1 MAARKKQELE
11 DAARAHI
18 MALPA
23 EQWRD
28 MAITLHLR
36 ARDVERLRKNRDLP
50 RLFKLE
56 NVVEALELR
65 TEALEALSQQQTAQ
79 ILDLQMMLGNALAAP
94 ALAAPMPQVLGL
106 VPEVQCQTTE
116 EVQELLDWVAQL

>member
-1 MAARKKQELE
+1 MPARNKQEE
-11 DAARAHI
+11 EEAARAQI
-18 MALPA
+18 MALPD

-28 MAITLHLR
+28 MAVTLHLR

-50 RLFKLE
+50 RLFTLE
-56 NVVEALELR
+56 KEVAALVLR

-94 ALAAPMPQVLGL
+94 ALAAPTPQVLGP

-116 EVQELLDWVAQL
+116 EVQELLNWVAQL